1 MFIKV
6 SLSFIN
12 HETLS
17 SIEAGLSHHD
27 DFNQGLPEAFNPE
40 PYTQKPQ
47 PSTLNPKPLNPSS
60 KPQIPNP
67 RSQTPSSKPQTQ
79 HPNQGVILNKGR
91 GVSGLDVM

>member
-1 MFIKV
+1 M

-40 PYTQKPQ
+40 PYTQKTQ
-47 PSTLNPKPLNPSS
+47 PSTLNPKPLN
-60 KPQIPNP
+60 
-67 RSQTPSSKPQTQ
+67 PSSKPQTQ